1 MLKFIVPSSFMYLT
15 VLSNFKTS
23 YVEVYPF
30 WVALIPAILLYF
42 KTSYVE
48 VYRYLYFL
56 YFWTGHISKHLML
69 KFIFLVQIYQKDIW
83 NFKTSYVEVY
93 PIFENALAILDSF
106 QNILC

>member
-48 VYRYLYFL
+48 VYQVAAAVIGFVLA
-56 YFWTGHISKHLML
+56 
-69 KFIFLVQIYQKDIW
+69 

-93 PIFENALAILDSF
+93 QEILLNF
-106 QNILC
+106 GCQ

>member
-1 MLKFIVPSSFMYLT
+1 MYLT

-48 VYRYLYFL
+48 VYPSNIVNKADAYI
-56 YFWTGHISKHLML
+56 H
-69 KFIFLVQIYQKDIW
+69 
-83 NFKTSYVEVY
+83 FKTSYVEVY
-93 PIFENALAILDSF
+93 RPSGAGVNSCNKF